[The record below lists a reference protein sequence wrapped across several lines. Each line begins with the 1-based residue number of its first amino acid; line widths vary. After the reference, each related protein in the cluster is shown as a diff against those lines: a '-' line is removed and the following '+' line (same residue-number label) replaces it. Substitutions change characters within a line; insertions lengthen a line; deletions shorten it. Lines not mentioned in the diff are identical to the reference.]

1 VLAIGFTW
9 AFDQLERFYIK
20 NERSVSGANP
30 LDLSPDA
37 HQGPL
42 IVGVLLISTAVFS
55 RNQGLPKKS
64 PGGPGRITHLRRNNP
79 IVTGQVWGVCAP
91 HHLKEVRIKNY
102 AVE

>member
-42 IVGVLLISTAVFS
+42 IVGVL
-55 RNQGLPKKS
+55 
-64 PGGPGRITHLRRNNP
+64 ITQS
-79 IVTGQVWGVCAP
+79 V
-91 HHLKEVRIKNY
+91 
-102 AVE
+102 VERTIRKAAASWPAI